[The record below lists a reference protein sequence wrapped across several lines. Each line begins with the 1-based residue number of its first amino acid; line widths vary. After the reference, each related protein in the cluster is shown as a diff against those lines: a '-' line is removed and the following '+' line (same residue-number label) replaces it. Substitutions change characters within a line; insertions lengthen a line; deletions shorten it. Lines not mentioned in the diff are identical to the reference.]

1 MIEAHRGTG
10 APLRG
15 HPAGIKER
23 PCIDTLMGECFLCQ
37 GQNETRKV
45 YMGSA
50 RGFADLC
57 IDCVIKF
64 YKIKT
69 E

>member
-1 MIEAHRGTG
+1 
-10 APLRG
+10 
-15 HPAGIKER
+15 
-23 PCIDTLMGECFLCQ
+23 MGECFLCRE
-37 GQNETRKV
+37 QNETRKV

>member
-1 MIEAHRGTG
+1 LKS
-10 APLRG
+10 AP
-15 HPAGIKER
+15 ET
-23 PCIDTLMGECFLCQ
+23 PCSGRAIRFPFESHAMGVCFLCRAE
-37 GQNETRKV
+37 GDTRKV

-64 YKIKT
+64 YKIKS
-69 E
+69 EQ

>member
-1 MIEAHRGTG
+1 MRMA
-10 APLRG
+10 A
-15 HPAGIKER
+15 
-23 PCIDTLMGECFLCQ
+23 CFLCRK
-37 GQNETRKV
+37 EADTRKV

-57 IDCVIKF
+57 IDCVIRF

-69 E
+69 EA

>member
-1 MIEAHRGTG
+1 
-10 APLRG
+10 
-15 HPAGIKER
+15 
-23 PCIDTLMGECFLCQ
+23 MGVCFLCREQ
-37 GQNETRKV
+37 SETRKV
-45 YMGSA
+45 FMGSA
-50 RGFADLC
+50 RGFSELC

>member
-1 MIEAHRGTG
+1 MPWTM
-10 APLRG
+10 LMDKN
-15 HPAGIKER
+15 AGRESSV
-23 PCIDTLMGECFLCQ
+23 MASCFLCRQ
-37 GQNETRKV
+37 EADTRKV

-57 IDCVIKF
+57 IDCVIRF

-69 E
+69 EA

>member
-1 MIEAHRGTG
+1 MTPPR
-10 APLRG
+10 APYQESGRAKRFALESG
-15 HPAGIKER
+15 G
-23 PCIDTLMGECFLCQ
+23 MGVCFLCR
-37 GQNETRKV
+37 GQSDTRKV

-64 YKIKT
+64 YKIKS
-69 E
+69 EQ